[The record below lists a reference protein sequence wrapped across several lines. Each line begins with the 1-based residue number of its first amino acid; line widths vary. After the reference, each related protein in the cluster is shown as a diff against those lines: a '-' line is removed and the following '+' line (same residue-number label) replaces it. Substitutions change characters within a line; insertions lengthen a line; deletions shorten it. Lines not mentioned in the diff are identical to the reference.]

1 MVSPSLRSQSFT
13 NLDEVL
19 FRHLHWTLVID
30 FERQQL
36 RGLAEYT
43 FAYMGTSKT
52 PVLVLDTHHLLVE
65 NVSVDGRPVD
75 FSLAEQ
81 HPTFGSALIVPILSL
96 STTVRVTYATSAAS
110 SGLQWLS
117 PLLTAG
123 KEHPF
128 LFTQCQ
134 AIHARSVV
142 PCPDSPA
149 AKFTYS
155 ATVTVPQWCTVLMS
169 AIAHGHV
176 KNNDHERTKKWSFR
190 QDVPVPSYLLAIAA
204 GEMES
209 VELSARSRVWAEPR
223 VVTRAAHEF
232 AQTEAFLKAAEEI
245 TGQEYVW
252 KRYDLVC
259 LPPSFPYGG
268 MENPC
273 LTFVTPTLLAG
284 DRSLADVVA
293 HEIAHSWTG
302 NLVTNA
308 TWRDFWLNEG
318 WTVWLERKIVAKIH
332 NDPKTYDLKAA
343 LGMRG
348 LVESIEAFGPSH
360 PYTALVPESD
370 GVDPDDVFS
379 RVPYE
384 KGFNFLHYLST
395 VVGTEQF
402 DLFAQAYIQKFKFQT
417 VTSDDF
423 RTFFQKHFAAQPE
436 LLSQID
442 WDGWLYSTGMPLII
456 NKFDTTLISQV
467 RTLGDKMMT
476 TTDVKKWTKAVDPR
490 MLRKWPAPLWILLLD
505 TLLLL
510 QTGSH
515 AQLSVGH
522 LDAIDAFA
530 HRHLSTTHNSELRF
544 RWFTLSLRSCD
555 LRVLDRTIDFL
566 KEQGRMK
573 FVRPLFRDLC
583 AALGVARGAVIFEE
597 CKSRYHPIAAKMI
610 QRDIE
615 SMQASKKHTKPMYSN
630 DFNGIFAHWLGLP
643 QECSSY
649 SPWVAVLLGGLTVA
663 TAVALSKRR

>member
-1 MVSPSLRSQSFT
+1 MATLVASPSLRSQSFA

-19 FRHLHWTLVID
+19 YRHLQWTLAID

-36 RGLAEYT
+36 EGFAEYT
-43 FAYMGTSKT
+43 FAYTGTAN
-52 PVLVLDTHHLLVE
+52 DQH
-65 NVSVDGRPVD
+65 SV
-75 FSLAEQ
+75 
-81 HPTFGSALIVPILSL
+81 
-96 STTVRVTYATSAAS
+96 
-110 SGLQWLS
+110 GLQWLS

-134 AIHARSVV
+134 ANHARSVV
-142 PCPDSPA
+142 PCPDTPA

-155 ATVTVPQWCTVLMS
+155 TTVTVPHWCTVLMS
-169 AIAHGHV
+169 AIAHGHI
-176 KNNDHERTKKWSFR
+176 KNDDHQPTKKWSFR
-190 QDVPVPSYLLAIAA
+190 QNVPIPSYLLAIAA
-204 GEMES
+204 GHMES
-209 VELSARSRVWAEPR
+209 VELSPRKKVWAEPR
-223 VVTRAAHEF
+223 VVTRAAHE
-232 AQTEAFLKAAEEI
+232 
-245 TGQEYVW
+245 
-252 KRYDLVC
+252 YDLVC

-284 DRSLADVVA
+284 DRSYADVVA

-308 TWRDFWLNEG
+308 TWSDFWLNEG

-348 LVESIEAFGPSH
+348 LVEAIQSFGASH
-360 PYTALVPESD
+360 PYTALVPDTE

-384 KGFNFLHYLST
+384 KEFNFLHYLST
-395 VVGTEQF
+395 VVGAEEF

-417 VTSDDF
+417 LTSRDF
-423 RTFFQKHFAAQPE
+423 RVFFENHFAAFPDG
-436 LLSQID
+436 LRQID
-442 WDGWLYSTGMPLII
+442 WDGWFFSTGSPLIE
-456 NKFDTTLISQV
+456 NKFDTSVISQV
-467 RTLGDKMMT
+467 RALGDKMMAT
-476 TTDVKKWTKAVDPR
+476 SDNDKWAKTMTPSA
-490 MLRKWPAPLWILLLD
+490 LRKWPASLWILLLD

-510 QTGSH
+510 QTGS
-515 AQLSVGH
+515 QTKLSAAH

-555 LRVLDRTIDFL
+555 LRVLDRTVEFL

-583 AALGVARGAVIFEE
+583 VALGVVQGAAIFED
-597 CKSRYHPIAAKMI
+597 CKALYHPIAAKMI
-610 QRDIE
+610 QRDIDN
-615 SMQASKKHTKPMYSN
+615 MQTAKKRRSSELSN

-643 QECSSY
+643 QQFSSY
-649 SPWVAVLLGGLTVA
+649 SPFLAVLLGGLTVA
-663 TAVALSKRR
+663 TAVVLLKRR